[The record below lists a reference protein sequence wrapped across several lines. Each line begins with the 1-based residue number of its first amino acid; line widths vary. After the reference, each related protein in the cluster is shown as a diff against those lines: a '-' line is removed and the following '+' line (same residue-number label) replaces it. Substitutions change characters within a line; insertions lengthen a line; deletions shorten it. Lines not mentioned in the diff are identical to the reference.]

1 MIAVYLLIV
10 GITGLLLLGA
20 APWISSVFNGL
31 ALLAAVTFAHVAGRR
46 EASG

>member
-20 APWISSVFNGL
+20 APWISSLFNGV
-31 ALLAAVTFAHVAGRR
+31 ALLAAVAFAQLAGRK
-46 EASG
+46 EAGS